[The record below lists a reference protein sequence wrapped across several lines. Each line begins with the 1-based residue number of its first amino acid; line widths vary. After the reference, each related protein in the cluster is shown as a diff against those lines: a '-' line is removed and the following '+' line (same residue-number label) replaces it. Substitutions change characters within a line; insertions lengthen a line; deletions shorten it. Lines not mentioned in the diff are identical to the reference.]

1 MNVRILV
8 AAVVGAIIMFFLGW
22 LIFGIA
28 LNSWMHANMVHYP
41 GLMKEPM
48 PDMVPLA
55 LANLAFAWLY
65 AYIFD
70 QWAGVTTFFGGM
82 IAGITIA
89 IPLALA
95 IDLQYLAFMNIYKTI
110 AVIFVDVAA
119 VAVMNAIVGGV
130 IGLIL
135 GKLRVGRGDARGM

>member
-1 MNVRILV
+1 MNVRVLV

-28 LNSWMHANMVHYP
+28 LNSWMHANMIQYP
-41 GLMKEPM
+41 GLMKDP
-48 PDMVPLA
+48 PDFIWLG
-55 LANLAFAWLY
+55 LSNFAFAWLY
-65 AYIFD
+65 AFIFD
-70 QWAGVTTFFGGM
+70 QWAGIRTFAGGV
-82 IAGITIA
+82 IGGITIA

-95 IDLQYLAFMNIYKTI
+95 IDLQFLAFMNIYKTI
-110 AVIFVDVAA
+110 AVIFVDVAG

-135 GKLRVGRGDARGM
+135 GKMAPKT

>member
-1 MNVRILV
+1 MNVRVLV

-28 LNSWMHANMVHYP
+28 LNSWMHANMIQYP

-48 PDMVPLA
+48 PDMLPLA
-55 LANLAFAWLY
+55 LANFAFAWLY

-70 QWAGVTTFFGGM
+70 QWAGIRTFLGGV
-82 IAGITIA
+82 IGGITIA

-95 IDLQYLAFMNIYKTI
+95 IDLQYLAFFNLYKTI

-119 VAVMNAIVGGV
+119 IAVMNAIVGGV
-130 IGLIL
+130 MGLIL
-135 GKLRVGRGDARGM
+135 GKMSPE

>member
-1 MNVRILV
+1 MNVRVLV
-8 AAVVGAIIMFFLGW
+8 AAVVGAVIMFFLGW

-28 LNSWMHANMVHYP
+28 LNSWMHANMIHYP

-55 LANLAFAWLY
+55 LANFAFAWLY

-70 QWAGVTTFFGGM
+70 QWAGVRTFVGGA

-89 IPLALA
+89 VPLALA
-95 IDLQYLAFMNIYKTI
+95 IDLQYLAFMNIYKSIT
-110 AVIFVDVAA
+110 VIFVDVIA
-119 VAVMNAIVGGV
+119 VAVMNAITGGV
-130 IGLIL
+130 MGLIL
-135 GKLRVGRGDARGM
+135 GKMSPKT